1 MKGSILC
8 ISNSSIFVLDQ
19 TYDELAFWLMFSDS
33 NPTTIGETM
42 KRAIFNQK
50 GGVGKTSITCN
61 LAAAF
66 ARQACKVLVVDLD
79 SQANSSKYL
88 LGSRMQAVKG
98 NIADF
103 FNSTLS
109 FRLFQ
114 ESLMET
120 IYESEYPGLYVIPAS
135 DQLKELQPKLEGRY
149 KIFKLGEAIDVAIA
163 SLGFDQVLFD
173 TPPSL
178 NFYTMSALLAADR
191 VLVPFDCDAFSEDAV
206 YQVKQAVDEV
216 ASDHRPELSIE
227 GIVINHF
234 QAQTKVPKASIER
247 LTDKGLPVLEPY
259 LSSSVVMR
267 ESHGAGIPLPF
278 FKPNHKLSLE
288 YSSLAQGLLDSEKE
302 GKKNKTSKSTGK
314 KAKVRPLDI

>member
-1 MKGSILC
+1 
-8 ISNSSIFVLDQ
+8 
-19 TYDELAFWLMFSDS
+19 
-33 NPTTIGETM
+33 M

-66 ARQACKVLVVDLD
+66 AKAGRKVLVVDLD

-88 LGSRMQAVKG
+88 LGSRMDLVKN

-114 ESLMET
+114 DSLMDT
-120 IYESEYPGLYVIPAS
+120 IYESEYPGLFVIPAG

-149 KIFKLGEAIDVAIA
+149 KIFKLGEAIDVAIEKM
-163 SLGFDQVLFD
+163 GFDDVFFD

-178 NFYTMSALLAADR
+178 NFYSMSSLLAADR
-191 VLVPFDCDAFSEDAV
+191 VLIPFDCDAFSEDAIH
-206 YQVKQAVDEV
+206 QVMQAVQEV
-216 ASDHRPELSIE
+216 ASDHRPDLMVE
-227 GIVINHF
+227 GIIINHYQS
-234 QAQTKVPKASIER
+234 QAKVPKAGIER
-247 LTDKGLPVLEPY
+247 LQQQGFTILEPF

-267 ESHGAGIPLPF
+267 ESHSAGVPLPF
-278 FKPNHKLSLE
+278 FRPSHKLSLE
-288 YSSLAQGLLDSEKE
+288 FLGLANQLIDGEKATAD
-302 GKKNKTSKSTGK
+302 GKSKSGRR
-314 KAKVRPLDI
+314 RPTQPEA